1 MNYELDLEY
10 DLSFHIYKYINMIKQ
25 EDILVSDMYLSNT
38 RNLRNKYFFYKK
50 NIYIYNEW

>member
-50 NIYIYNEW
+50 NIYIYNE